1 VHNGDSSES
10 HYLTPCIT
18 GSLTKLSMRIL
29 IADDDRGVLN
39 ALKLL
44 LTASG
49 HEVLTAENRSQ
60 ALNIIGILVEQSQP
74 LSVLVTEV
82 RIWNMKGL
90 EIVRS
95 VRRLIPD
102 LSVIFMTGSP
112 NDHIYQEI
120 CKLENCG
127 YMEKPFHYITLSQV
141 ISAKAVP

>member
-1 VHNGDSSES
+1 
-10 HYLTPCIT
+10 
-18 GSLTKLSMRIL
+18 MRIL
-29 IADDDRGVLN
+29 IADDDRDVLN

-44 LTASG
+44 LTASRY
-49 HEVLTAENRSQ
+49 EVLTAENRSQ
-60 ALNIIGILVEQSQP
+60 ALNIIGILAEQFQP

-95 VRRLIPD
+95 IRRLIPD

-112 NDHIYQEI
+112 DDHTYQEI

-127 YMEKPFHYITLSQV
+127 YMEKPFRYITLSQV

>member
-1 VHNGDSSES
+1 
-10 HYLTPCIT
+10 
-18 GSLTKLSMRIL
+18 MRIL
-29 IADDDRGVLN
+29 IADDDRDVLN

-44 LTASG
+44 LNASG
-49 HEVLTAENRSQ
+49 YEVLTAENRGQ
-60 ALNIIGILVEQSQP
+60 ALNIIGILAEQSQP

-112 NDHIYQEI
+112 NDHICKEI

-127 YMEKPFHYITLSQV
+127 YMEKPFRYITLSQV